1 LELLR
6 APAWFRHHNRS
17 SEPPVRLRS
26 QRSDLFERN
35 ALHHCFYRPAGGTL
49 VSTNGGSVWRGVV
62 RSFMGCSLMR
72 PGALGALALLPAVAA
87 SRFNRL
93 LIT

>member
-1 LELLR
+1 
-6 APAWFRHHNRS
+6 
-17 SEPPVRLRS
+17 
-26 QRSDLFERN
+26 
-35 ALHHCFYRPAGGTL
+35 
-49 VSTNGGSVWRGVV
+49 
-62 RSFMGCSLMR
+62 MGCSLMR